1 MPTIHPSAVVDPKAE
16 IAPDVEIGPFCHVDA
31 SSGLVRLAAG
41 VRLVSHV
48 HLSGPIEVGTGTT
61 LYPHVALGQLPQDFK
76 FTRGMPTAGVRVGSG
91 CLIREGVTLHAATK
105 PDVPTTVGDRVLMM
119 VNSHAGHDA
128 HIGNDCILAN
138 GSMLGGH
145 ARVGDKANIS
155 GNVAIHQFNRVGRL
169 AFVSGGSAVSTDV
182 PPFCVAWGR
191 NRLHGVNL
199 VGMRRNG
206 FPREHIDKVKWAF
219 IKVFRA
225 SLPRG
230 EMLQVL
236 DELAVDCPPVGEMA
250 QFVREAKKPI
260 CAGLGRPSRDLV
272 ALWRAVKSG
281 KLALTAE
288 DEPVV

>member
-1 MPTIHPSAVVDPKAE
+1 MIHPSAVIDTKAE
-16 IAPDVEIGPFCHVDA
+16 LASDVEIGPFCCVEGPVKLA
-31 SSGLVRLAAG
+31 SG

-48 HLSGPIEVGTGTT
+48 HLNGPLEIGQGTV
-61 LYPHVALGQLPQDFK
+61 LYPHVTLGQLPQDFK
-76 FTRGMPTAGVRVGSG
+76 FSRGMPTAGVKVGSG
-91 CLIREGVTLHAATK
+91 CILREGVTLHAATK
-105 PDVPTTVGDRVLMM
+105 PDIPTSVGDRVLMM

-128 HIGNDCILAN
+128 KIGSDVILAN
-138 GSMLGGH
+138 GALLGGH
-145 ARVGDKANIS
+145 ASVGDKANIS

-191 NRLHGVNL
+191 NRLHAVNL

-206 FPREHIDKVKWAF
+206 FPREHIQKVLWAF

-225 SLPRG
+225 SLPRP
-230 EMLQVL
+230 EMLQIL
-236 DELAVDCPPVGEMA
+236 DEMGQDCPPVAEMA

-260 CAGLGRPSRDLV
+260 CAGLGRPSRDLI

-281 KLALTAE
+281 KLGAPAE
-288 DEPVV
+288 DEPLA